1 MKTINENKICDT
13 HKCNNFVELG
23 LPSTETKCPNH
34 RVIDKPKDDSKTLEL
49 TKRQT
54 TALKIAQVR
63 CSFNW
68 NDWSLNTIKNEI
80 RITNGKAFYEFLKA
94 SWTDAYRDDR
104 MDEYNDLVNIKTL
117 LFKKYR
123 ISAKFTKKFKE
134 KRIGEIE
141 FNIHYNPIINYGS
154 FEYYSTDDGDIYAEG
169 GLWFSKDGELYD
181 YDGVYS
187 LNNVIRKQLDEWNL
201 DTSYLD

>member
-1 MKTINENKICDT
+1 MKTNKKQLRDYDSIRENLSYENLIK
-13 HKCNNFVELG
+13 
-23 LPSTETKCPNH
+23 
-34 RVIDKPKDDSKTLEL
+34 RVTLTL
-49 TKRQT
+49 TPRQT
-54 TALKIAQVR
+54 ASLKIAQVR

-68 NDWSLNTIKNEI
+68 NDWSLNTIKNEV

-104 MDEYNDLVNIKTL
+104 LNEHNDLVNIKTL

-123 ISAKFTKKFKE
+123 ISAKFTKKFE
-134 KRIGEIE
+134 EIGEIE
-141 FNIHYNPIINYGS
+141 FNVDYNPIIDYGS
-154 FEYYSTDDGDIYAEG
+154 FEYYSTDGDIYAAR
-169 GLWFSKDGELYD
+169 GLWFRNGRLFD

-187 LNNVIRKQLDEWNL
+187 LNKAIREQLDEWNL